1 MSKKKS
7 KKESSDEIVV
17 SLDQFAVPGAIILA
31 GVIIAVAVFVT
42 NRNNTDTV
50 DTNDTEG
57 VAGEETASE
66 DDSEFQSASVSIG
79 DVPSIG
85 DEDSARVAI
94 VEFNEYKCGYCLRHK
109 DETLPSIIE
118 EYVNTGKIIYVFK
131 EFPIYGDDAANAAKC
146 VYHIDGI
153 EEYQKFHNKAFNYE
167 SDNDLYDIASEIGVN
182 NEKFDSCYS
191 SREYQGEVDADLAE
205 GQNIGI
211 QGTPGFVVGTI
222 ENGQVTG
229 VLVPGAY
236 PLDTFSGLIDG
247 YLSE

>member
-1 MSKKKS
+1 
-7 KKESSDEIVV
+7 
-17 SLDQFAVPGAIILA
+17 
-31 GVIIAVAVFVT
+31 
-42 NRNNTDTV
+42 
-50 DTNDTEG
+50 
-57 VAGEETASE
+57 
-66 DDSEFQSASVSIG
+66 
-79 DVPSIG
+79 
-85 DEDSARVAI
+85 
-94 VEFNEYKCGYCLRHK
+94 
-109 DETLPSIIE
+109 
-118 EYVNTGKIIYVFK
+118 
-131 EFPIYGDDAANAAKC
+131 